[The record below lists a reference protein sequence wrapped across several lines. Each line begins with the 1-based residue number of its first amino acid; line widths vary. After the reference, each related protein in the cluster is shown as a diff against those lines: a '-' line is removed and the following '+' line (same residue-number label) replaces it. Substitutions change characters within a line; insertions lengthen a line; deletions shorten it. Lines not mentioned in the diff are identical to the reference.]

1 MAKFIRFRLGQNACF
16 RDDVRGFGETVFPE
30 AFVRAGEMHW
40 LIEARRPRCEAKV
53 EQSGVKSASE
63 TIIGAEVLT
72 GCDGGLN
79 GTVDR
84 VRVRQAIYGREVDV
98 LADDATAGPEDS
110 MHLFQGAKRIGEMAE
125 QKPAEDD
132 VEGFGGEAGFRG
144 VALKEGDKVFDTER
158 CSFTLGF
165 GELSGAEVDAGDGAI
180 GSDLRCHPTGNV
192 ADTAA
197 KIEDTFAGRD
207 SGVEQH
213 LT

>member
-1 MAKFIRFRLGQNACF
+1 
-16 RDDVRGFGETVFPE
+16 
-30 AFVRAGEMHW
+30 MHW
-40 LIEARRPRCEAKV
+40 LIEARRHRGEAKV

-63 TIIGAEVLT
+63 AIIGAEFLT

-84 VRVRQAIYGREVDV
+84 VGVRQAIYGREVDV
-98 LADDATAGPEDS
+98 LADDASAGPEDS

-125 QKPAEDD
+125 QKPAEDN
-132 VEGFGGEAGFRG
+132 VEGFGGDAGFRG
-144 VALKEGDKVFDTER
+144 VALKEGDEVFDTER
-158 CSFTLGF
+158 CSFTPGF
-165 GELSGAEVDAGDGAI
+165 GELRGAEVDAGDGAI
-180 GSDLRCHPTGNV
+180 GCDLRRHPTGDV

-197 KIEDTFAGRD
+197 KIKDMFTGRD